1 MKPIGFWQSLACVAM
16 STDRAALAVL
26 FLASPAAAVT
36 CEDATF
42 EGVPYTACTANPG
55 TEELRL
61 WHTAPDG
68 RIFGTFDRVRDAVEV
83 DGKALTFAMN
93 GGMYH
98 EDRSPVGLYIE
109 QGVEQSRL
117 VTSDGPGNFG
127 LLPNG
132 VFCLAANTAAVIET
146 KAFAANPP
154 DCAFAAQSG
163 PMLVIDGDLHPE
175 FIATSTSRFIRN
187 GVGVRPDGSVV
198 FAISNAPLNFHR
210 FARLFRDVLGTPNA
224 LYIDGNVSR
233 LYAPALQRHDIGLP
247 LGPIVGIVEPLG

>member
-1 MKPIGFWQSLACVAM
+1 MTWTVS
-16 STDRAALAVL
+16 AALAFCL
-26 FLASPAAAVT
+26 LATPAAAVT
-36 CEDATF
+36 CEDGTF
-42 EGVPYTACTANPG
+42 ESVPYTACTVNPG

-68 RIFGTFDRVRDAVEV
+68 QIFGTFDRVRDAVAGG
-83 DGKALTFAMN
+83 GKELAFAMN
-93 GGMYH
+93 GAMYH

-132 VFCLAANTAAVIET
+132 VFCLSGETAAVIET
-146 KAFAANPP
+146 LAFAADTPA
-154 DCAFAAQSG
+154 CTFAAQSG
-163 PMLVIDGDLHPE
+163 PMLVIDGALHPD
-175 FIATSTSRFIRN
+175 FIETSTSRFVRN
-187 GVGVRPDGSVV
+187 GVGVRPDGTVV

-210 FARLFRDVLGTPNA
+210 FARLFRDVLGAPNA

-233 LYAPALQRHDIGLP
+233 LYAPALGRHDIGLP